1 MLLKNCSLS
10 YLEELIF
17 HDPREEDI
25 PVLLSCGKENLYVW
39 ECDENMLHENEA
51 ADFLCDMCQG
61 LNLRRGKVKE
71 GKLEIFAECDGLL
84 KIDEAGVRL
93 VNSAGEMMIA
103 SRHGNFPVKAGD
115 KVTGTCY
122 ANSKSLQF
130 QIGDN
135 SEEIFMN
142 YADATR
148 FLKESFIS
156 LEDFEEK
163 AAAIKQED
171 GSIIEGAVLY
181 LEELRIGDDY
191 SENVKVTVK
200 KNRPAAI
207 VVGDQYIR
215 EEWGEFTI
223 DKSRNVILYR

>member
-1 MLLKNCSLS
+1 
-10 YLEELIF
+10 
-17 HDPREEDI
+17 
-25 PVLLSCGKENLYVW
+25 
-39 ECDENMLHENEA
+39 
-51 ADFLCDMCQG
+51 
-61 LNLRRGKVKE
+61 
-71 GKLEIFAECDGLL
+71 
-84 KIDEAGVRL
+84 
-93 VNSAGEMMIA
+93 
-103 SRHGNFPVKAGD
+103 
-115 KVTGTCY
+115 
-122 ANSKSLQF
+122 
-130 QIGDN
+130 
-135 SEEIFMN
+135 MN

-163 AAAIKQED
+163 AGAIKQED

-200 KNRPAAI
+200 KGLPAAI
-207 VVGDQYIR
+207 VVGDQYIK